1 MQAVPHRWPLTKECV
16 NYLLKKMQ
24 SQARK
29 WTRKNLQYAAKPAL
43 ARVAGLL
50 PAMNAQFRALNPA
63 LWPAREE
70 SAPAQQHVPQAPT
83 GDAQWLDGT
92 FTDRGRT
99 LTYKL
104 HVPPQ
109 QARGEPHPLVVM
121 LHGCT
126 QDAQDFAA
134 GTQMN
139 VQAAALGAIVL
150 YPEQSSRDNP
160 KKCWNWFTPQNQQRD
175 RGEPAVLAAL
185 TLSIAESHA
194 VDRSRIYV
202 AGLSAGGAMA
212 DILGATYPDMFAAIG
227 VHSGLPRG
235 CATDVMSALTAMR
248 IGCATHGAAPAAGA
262 VPPTI
267 VFHGD
272 ADSTVH
278 VSNGIAVVDAA
289 LQARGTPGGEV
300 QASEGESAQGQR
312 YSQTLY
318 QDSAG
323 RTTVEYWQLHGAG
336 HAWSGGNPGGTYTD
350 PAGVDAT
357 AEMLRFFLAHP
368 KNHAD
373 QARLSAT
380 AG

>member
-1 MQAVPHRWPLTKECV
+1 MQAVPRRWPLTKECV

-70 SAPAQQHVPQAPT
+70 SAPAQQDVPQAPT
-83 GDAQWLDGT
+83 GEAQWLDGT

-104 HVPPQ
+104 LVPPQ
-109 QARGEPHPLVVM
+109 QVRGGPRPLVVM

-289 LQARGTPGGEV
+289 LQARATPGGEI

-336 HAWSGGNPGGTYTD
+336 HAWSGGDARGSHTD
-350 PAGVDAT
+350 PRGVNASQ
-357 AEMLRFFLAHP
+357 EMLRFFLEHP
-368 KNHAD
+368 R
-373 QARLSAT
+373 QR
-380 AG
+380 